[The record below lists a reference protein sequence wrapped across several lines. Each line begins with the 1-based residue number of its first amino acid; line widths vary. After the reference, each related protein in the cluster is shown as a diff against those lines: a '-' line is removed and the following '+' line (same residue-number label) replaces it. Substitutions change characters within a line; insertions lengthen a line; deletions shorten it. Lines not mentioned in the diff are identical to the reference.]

1 MKKIISV
8 VGTRPNFIKI
18 APIIRALKPYRDQ
31 FTHCLC
37 HTGQHF
43 DEKMSTVFFDELEM
57 PKPDFYLGINQGSH
71 AVQTAGIMVEF
82 EKVLLREKPDLVI
95 VPGDVNSTMACSLAA
110 AKLSVKIAHVES
122 GLRSFDRDMPEEVN
136 RIITDV
142 ISDYLFVTE
151 ESGLKNL
158 ENEGVDPGKIFFTG
172 NTMIDSLVYFREKI
186 GRSATLESIGLEE
199 GKYILV
205 TFHRPSNVDN
215 DAGLTEIIAFL
226 NNLAEHHKVVF
237 PIHPRTKSN
246 LQKLPSSGAL
256 NPNLVLLNPLGYFDF
271 LKLIGNAEM
280 VITDSGGI
288 QEETTFL
295 GVPCVTVRNNTER
308 PSTVDV
314 GTNIL
319 AGTNLANVSMIV
331 QEILKGNKKQGSLPE
346 LWDGHAAE
354 RVVAILSKQLEAR

>member
-158 ENEGVDPGKIFFTG
+158 KNEGVDPGKIFFTG
-172 NTMIDSLVYFREKI
+172 NTMIDSLVYFKEKI
-186 GRSATLESIGLEE
+186 NRSSTLESLGLEE

-237 PIHPRTKSN
+237 PIHPRTRTN
-246 LQKLPSSGAL
+246 LQKLPASGAL

-271 LKLIGNAEM
+271 LKLIGHAKL

-319 AGTNLANVSMIV
+319 AGTNLVNVSVIV
-331 QEILKGNKKQGSLPE
+331 QNILQGNKKQGTLPE
-346 LWDGHAAE
+346 LWDGHAAD
-354 RVVAILSKQLEAR
+354 RVVAILSKQLATR

>member
-18 APIIRALKPYRDQ
+18 APIIRALEPYKSQ
-31 FTHCLC
+31 FTHRLC

-43 DEKMSTVFFDELEM
+43 DEKMSTIFFDELEM

-82 EKVLLREKPDLVI
+82 EKVLMNEKPDLVI

-142 ISDYLFVTE
+142 LSDYLFVTE
-151 ESGLKNL
+151 ESGLTNL
-158 ENEGVDPGKIFFTG
+158 KNEGVKQEKIFFTG
-172 NTMIDSLVYFREKI
+172 NTMIDSLVYFQEKI
-186 GRSATLESIGLEE
+186 NCSSALESLKLEE
-199 GKYILV
+199 GNYILV

-215 DAGLTEIIAFL
+215 DAGLTEIISFL
-226 NNLAEHHKVVF
+226 NELAMFKKVVF

-246 LQKLPSSGAL
+246 LQKLPVANNL

-271 LKLIGNAEM
+271 LKLVKNAIV

-319 AGTNLANVSMIV
+319 TGTNLAIV
-331 QEILKGNKKQGSLPE
+331 TSTVHNIMQGDKKAGRLPE
-346 LWDGHAAE
+346 KWDGHAAE
-354 RVVAILSKQLEAR
+354 RIVSVLSNNIGSR

>member
-18 APIIRALKPYRDQ
+18 APIIRALKPYSDQ
-31 FTHCLC
+31 FTHLLC

-57 PKPDFYLGINQGSH
+57 PKPDFFLGINQGSH

-158 ENEGVDPGKIFFTG
+158 KNEGVDPAKIFFTG

-186 GRSATLESIGLEE
+186 KRSSTLETLGLEE
-199 GKYILV
+199 GKYIIV

-215 DAGLTEIIAFL
+215 DAGLSEIIAFL
-226 NNLAEHHKVVF
+226 NNLAGHHKVVF

-246 LQKLPSSGAL
+246 LQKLPSAGAL
-256 NPNLVLLNPLGYFDF
+256 NPNLLLLNPLGYFDF
-271 LKLIGNAEM
+271 LKLIGNAEV

-331 QEILKGNKKQGSLPE
+331 QEILKGNKKQGRLSE

-354 RVVAILSKQLEAR
+354 RVVAILSKQIAS

>member
-18 APIIRALKPYRDQ
+18 APVIRALEPFKDQ
-31 FTHCLC
+31 FTHSLC

-43 DEKMSTVFFDELEM
+43 DEKMSTVFFDELGM
-57 PKPDFYLGINQGSH
+57 PKPDYYLGINQGSH

-82 EKVLLREKPDLVI
+82 EKVLIREKPDLVI

-142 ISDYLFVTE
+142 LSDYLFVTE
-151 ESGLKNL
+151 ESGLTNL
-158 ENEGVDPGKIFFTG
+158 KNEGVDPGKVFFTG

-186 GRSATLESIGLEE
+186 SQSAVLESLGLEK
-199 GKYILV
+199 GNYILV
-205 TFHRPSNVDN
+205 TFHRPSNVDS
-215 DAGLTEIIAFL
+215 DAGLTEIITFL
-226 NNLAEHHKVVF
+226 NELAKIKKVIF

-246 LQKLPSSGAL
+246 LQKLPLAHTL
-256 NPNLVLLNPLGYFDF
+256 NPNLMLLTPLGYFDF
-271 LKLIGNAEM
+271 LNLIENAEV

-308 PSTVDV
+308 PSTIDV

-319 AGTNLANVSMIV
+319 TGTDLTVVSGV
-331 QEILKGNKKQGSLPE
+331 VHKILNGDKKPGRLPE
-346 LWDGHAAE
+346 KWDGHAAE
-354 RVVAILSKQLEAR
+354 RVVAVLRKHLI

>member
-8 VGTRPNFIKI
+8 VGTRPNFVKI
-18 APIIRALKPYRDQ
+18 APVIRALEPYKDQ
-31 FTHCLC
+31 FLHSLC

-43 DEKMSTVFFDELEM
+43 DEKMSTVFFDELGM

-110 AKLSVKIAHVES
+110 AKLSVKIAHIES
-122 GLRSFDRDMPEEVN
+122 GLRSFDREMPEEIN

-151 ESGLKNL
+151 ESGLINL
-158 ENEGVDPGKIFFTG
+158 SNEGINQEKIFFTG

-186 GRSATLESIGLEE
+186 DHSSALESLALDM

-215 DAGLTEIIAFL
+215 QTGLTEIFTFL
-226 NNLAEHHKVVF
+226 NKLAQTKKVVF
-237 PIHPRTKSN
+237 PIHPRTKTN
-246 LQKLPSSGAL
+246 LQKLPLAQKL
-256 NPNLVLLNPLGYFDF
+256 HPNLMLVDPLGYFDF
-271 LKLIGNAEM
+271 LKLVKNAGV

-308 PSTVDV
+308 PSTIDV
-314 GTNIL
+314 GTNIMTGTDL
-319 AGTNLANVSMIV
+319 AKVSEVV
-331 QEILKGNKKQGSLPE
+331 QNILQGDIKQGKLPE
-346 LWDGHAAE
+346 KWDGHAAE
-354 RVVAILSKQLEAR
+354 RVAAILSTHLI